1 MSSSRVANRLTPGLR
16 VRGRHFVWGART
28 YLMGIVNATPDS
40 FSGDGRPNAPEAVA
54 HACAVAASGAD
65 IVDIGA
71 ESTRP
76 GHVPIDEGEELR
88 RLIPVV
94 RGLRAAVP
102 DAIVSIDTFKA
113 AVFAAAHAAGGDWLN
128 SIWTPSDELLHRAAA
143 AGVPLVIM
151 HNKRIALY
159 EGDVVDEVLAYLV
172 AQGARAVAA
181 GIAPEAVILDPGIGF
196 GKRPE
201 HNLAILAALARFPKL
216 GFPTLLGTSR
226 KSTIGKL
233 TGRAPGARAFG
244 TAATVALAVAAKID
258 IVRVHDVSEMR
269 DVITVADAI
278 VRGFRP
284 QGWSDGAP

>member
-1 MSSSRVANRLTPGLR
+1 MRRKPSRMR
-16 VRGRHFVWGART
+16 VRSRRAGRTSSTSAR
-28 YLMGIVNATPDS
+28 NRRA
-40 FSGDGRPNAPEAVA
+40 
-54 HACAVAASGAD
+54 
-65 IVDIGA
+65 
-71 ESTRP
+71 
-76 GHVPIDEGEELR
+76 PIDEGEELR